1 MSFIY
6 IYFFLGVWFSIAG
19 GFASYSFS
27 EVVKLLLDTTPKCLT
42 YGEASVLAQSLILFL
57 FTTANNLVNTWH
69 NVPLQCIDTATVI
82 LQVRIVD
89 FTNFH
94 ML

>member
-1 MSFIY
+1 
-6 IYFFLGVWFSIAG
+6 
-19 GFASYSFS
+19 
-27 EVVKLLLDTTPKCLT
+27 
-42 YGEASVLAQSLILFL
+42 L